1 MQLLLEAGALCE
13 RDTFQGERCLYN
25 ALNDR
30 IRELLLSY
38 DYSKSTDPLQPF
50 AAHIT
55 SLLALDHP
63 KTSDIVVASAE
74 ESFRL
79 HKFIL
84 SARSPFFSKK
94 LATAPETSSWKLAPT
109 VPPQAFNIAINYLY
123 LGSTPN
129 DVGGGPGT
137 GYTEDDVLE
146 GIDKITKHL
155 EIRNLWDSIL
165 EAGDRRLT
173 RQRRTDEVQ
182 KGRDQ
187 IESWFNN
194 NVLRH
199 KFTIDKSKA
208 GSVKWDRN
216 NAIFADVL
224 LQADEAED
232 PDHADSNVEQNLSAN
247 GLPSVMPE
255 RIPIGPLGQASR
267 SPSRHRKS
275 RMSTLFPVH
284 RAMLVRSEFFSVM
297 FSSSFREAQN
307 TDYLQIIP
315 IDCTPEVLEIVLI
328 FLYTDRADFGLQ
340 HAIDVLFAA
349 EMLLIDRL
357 KTKAAVVISA
367 LGSASM
373 SQIPSRLD
381 GNASHEAAEED
392 ELDPYDV
399 IRAGWLTRVR
409 RLEEFGA
416 KYMAYRLE
424 VYIDELEFEDLIRE
438 SASRIKNRQETDT
451 IEVLDE

>member
-1 MQLLLEAGALCE
+1 MCE

-38 DYSKSTDPLQPF
+38 DYSKSTDPLQPY

-55 SLLALDHP
+55 SLLAIEHP
-63 KTSDIVVASAE
+63 KTSDILVASAE

-94 LATAPETSSWKLAPT
+94 LAAAPETTSWKLAPT
-109 VPPQAFNIAINYLY
+109 VPPQAFNISINYLY
-123 LGSTPN
+123 LGAIPN

-137 GYTEDDVLE
+137 GYTEDEILE
-146 GIDKITKHL
+146 GIDKIWKHL

-173 RQRRTDEVQ
+173 RQRRTDEVA
-182 KGRDQ
+182 KGRTQ
-187 IESWFNN
+187 IETWFND

-199 KFTIDKSKA
+199 KFTVDKSKA
-208 GSVKWDRN
+208 GGVKWDRN

-232 PDHADSNVEQNLSAN
+232 PDDDDSFVERDASTN
-247 GLPSVMPE
+247 GQPLALPD

-267 SPSRHRKS
+267 SPSRHRKP
-275 RMSTLFPVH
+275 RKSTLFPAH
-284 RAMLVRSEFFSVM
+284 RAMLMRSEFFSVM

-315 IDCTPEVLEIVLI
+315 IDCSPEVLEIVLT
-328 FLYTDRADFGLQ
+328 FLYTDKADFGLQ
-340 HAIDVLFAA
+340 YAIDVLFAA

-357 KTKAAVVISA
+357 KTRAAVVISA

-381 GNASHEAAEED
+381 TDVSLETASKED
-392 ELDPYDV
+392 ELDAYDV

-416 KYMAYRLE
+416 KYMAYKLE
-424 VYIDELEFEDLIRE
+424 AYIDEPEFEDLIRE